1 MKKLIILAFPFLLL
15 LNFLLVQAQEQLEDV
30 RTKDLLEYK
39 KVDEL
44 SGILNSIGSDTLN
57 NMMTFWGESFCKMYP
72 KVKISVEG
80 KGGATPPPALAY
92 GRAQLGPM
100 SRLMTESE
108 IEMIE
113 KNHGFKPSKIA
124 VAYESLAVF
133 VNKDNP
139 INSSSLEEIDAIFS
153 KTRKFGYPKDI
164 SLWGDIGL
172 EGELNKQKINI
183 LGRNSASG
191 TYRYFKD
198 FALKK
203 GDFKDTVKEQAGSAA
218 VVRAISEDKMAIGY
232 SGIGY
237 IKPGVKALT
246 LSHKKG
252 DEAFECSY
260 ENIVSLK
267 YPLSRK
273 LYIYYIKNPDKP
285 LGKLEKEF
293 LKFVLSKEG
302 QNIAI
307 KDGYIPI
314 TKADAEDSI
323 SALEK

>member
-15 LNFLLVQAQEQLEDV
+15 LNFTFVQAQEQMEDV
-30 RTKDLLEYK
+30 RTKDLTEYK
-39 KVDEL
+39 KIEEL
-44 SGILNSIGSDTLN
+44 VGAIESRGNARELN
-57 NMMTFWGESFCKMYP
+57 NMMTFWVEGFCKIYP
-72 KVKISVEG
+72 NVKISIEG
-80 KGGATPPPALAY
+80 IGCTSAVSALTH
-92 GRAQLGPM
+92 GISPLVSM
-100 SRLMTESE
+100 SRVMKKVE
-108 IEMIE
+108 IDEFE
-113 KNHGFKPSKIA
+113 KAHGFKPSKIA
-124 VAYESLAVF
+124 VAYDSLAVF

-153 KTRKFGYPKDI
+153 KTRKFEYPKDI

-172 EGELNKQKINI
+172 EGEWKKQKINI
-183 LGRNSASG
+183 LGRNVASG
-191 TYRYFKD
+191 TYGYFKKY
-198 FALKK
+198 ALNE
-203 GDFKDTVKEQAGSAA
+203 GDFKDTIKEQAGSAA

-237 IKPGVKALT
+237 IKPEVKALA

-252 DEAFECSY
+252 DEAFEANY

-273 LYIYYIKNPDKP
+273 LYIYYVKNPDKP
-285 LGKLEKEF
+285 LGNLEKEF

-302 QNIAI
+302 QNIVI

-314 TKADAEDSI
+314 TKTEAEKSLK
-323 SALEK
+323 ALE